1 MADFIQ
7 PDELFPTAYEPKH
20 KARFIMYIEGIPS
33 FVIKATARPKLTFEE
48 VAIDHI
54 NTKRYVLGKA
64 SWDTVGVTLMDPVVP
79 SSAQAVMEWCR
90 LSYES
95 ITGAQG
101 YHENYVKDV
110 TIKLLGPAGDIIE
123 QWTGK
128 NTFITEAN
136 FNELD
141 WTSTTDMMEVALT
154 LRADYWVLEF

>member
-33 FVIKATARPKLTFEE
+33 FVIKVSSRPKLTFAELT
-48 VAIDHI
+48 IDHI
-54 NTKRYVLGKA
+54 NTKRYAQGKA
-64 SWDTVGVTLMDPVVP
+64 SWDAISIELMDPIVP

-110 TIKLLGPAGDIIE
+110 TIKLLGPAGDIVE

-128 NTFITEAN
+128 NTFITEAD
-136 FNELD
+136 FGALD
-141 WTSTTDMMEVALT
+141 WSSDADMMGVT
-154 LRADYWVLEF
+154 VGLRADYWVLEF

>member
-1 MADFIQ
+1 
-7 PDELFPTAYEPKH
+7 
-20 KARFIMYIEGIPS
+20 
-33 FVIKATARPKLTFEE
+33 
-48 VAIDHI
+48 
-54 NTKRYVLGKA
+54 
-64 SWDTVGVTLMDPVVP
+64 MDPVVP

-136 FNELD
+136 FGELD